1 MPEASMG
8 EIEKSFKE
16 YEMAAADLHQLLDR
30 YLPQRVMPGNPI
42 PPQEEV
48 TDEVL
53 KEVEEAE
60 AKVNQALGKWTDLM
74 GL

>member
-1 MPEASMG
+1 MPEASIE
-8 EIEKSFKE
+8 EIEKAFKE
-16 YEMAAADLHQLLDR
+16 YETVAADLHRLLDR
-30 YLPQRVMPGNPI
+30 YLPQRVMPGDPV

-60 AKVNQALGKWTDLM
+60 AKVNQALNKWTDLM

>member
-1 MPEASMG
+1 MPKASME
-8 EIEKSFKE
+8 EIEKAFKE
-16 YEMAAADLHQLLDR
+16 YEEAAADLHRLLDR
-30 YLPQRVMPGNPI
+30 HLPQRVMPGDPV

-60 AKVNQALGKWTDLM
+60 AKVNQTLNKWTDLM